1 MFFREG
7 NMGYN
12 ETPTSER
19 IVMEENRELSRE
31 LADKRIQIIEAYYPK
46 FLADSG
52 MFDGPSARV
61 IFYTVMIDAA
71 RDDQFCPDIQAQD
84 LVVDNLGVQLG
95 IAHEDMLQDAKR
107 RFEEK

>member
-1 MFFREG
+1 
-7 NMGYN
+7 MGYN

-19 IVMEENRELSRE
+19 IVMENRELSRE

-52 MFDGPSARV
+52 MFDSPSARV
-61 IFYTVMIDAA
+61 IFYTVMIGAA
-71 RDDQFCPDIQAQD
+71 RDDQFCPDVQAQD
-84 LVVDNLGVQLG
+84 LVIDNLDVQLG
-95 IAHEDMLQDAKR
+95 IAYENMLQDATR